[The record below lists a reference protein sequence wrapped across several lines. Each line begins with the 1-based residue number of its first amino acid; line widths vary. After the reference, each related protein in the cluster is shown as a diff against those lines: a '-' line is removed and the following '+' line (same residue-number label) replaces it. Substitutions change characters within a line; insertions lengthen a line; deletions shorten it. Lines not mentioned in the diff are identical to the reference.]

1 MPFPIML
8 AISHLW
14 NTEFSGFYDGET
26 PCGLIYLAHNR
37 KIVFIMFFA
46 IEKSLRSRGY
56 GSAILQEIRKKYP
69 GKKII
74 VSIEPCDEEAGD
86 LGLRKRR
93 KAFYMHNKYKETGYR
108 IKLGGMAQELLIWN
122 GEFVKKE
129 LRSFLALYSNGMLWP
144 KIWKEIEMGT
154 TE

>member
-1 MPFPIML
+1 MWIDIFGAQPQNCIPHVL
-8 AISHLW
+8 SH
-14 NTEFSGFYDGET
+14 
-26 PCGLIYLAHNR
+26 R
-37 KIVFIMFFA
+37 
-46 IEKSLRSRGY
+46 EKPAFQGIWQRHIAGDK
-56 GSAILQEIRKKYP
+56 EKNP
-69 GKKII
+69 DKKII

-144 KIWKEIEMGT
+144 KIWKEKKTGAIE
-154 TE
+154 